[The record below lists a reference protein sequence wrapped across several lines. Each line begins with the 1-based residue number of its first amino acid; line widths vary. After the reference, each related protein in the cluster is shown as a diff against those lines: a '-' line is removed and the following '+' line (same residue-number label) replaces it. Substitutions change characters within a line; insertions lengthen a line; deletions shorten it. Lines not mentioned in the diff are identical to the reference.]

1 MSQRSLQ
8 FEESMFQSNPVKLS
22 LCITVRNERESLVP
36 LLESLFAQSRVPE
49 EIVIVDGGSTDGTIE
64 LLETCAAKHPDM
76 KIIARRDVNIAK
88 GRNVAIANAHHNY
101 IACADGGV
109 DYPPNWLANLVRPL
123 ESDPDVDI
131 VSGYFEPKP
140 ETLFEESVG
149 AMLYPNLDLV
159 DWSRFLPSCLSVTFK
174 KKVWEELGGFA
185 EWLPRGVGEDTD
197 LFLKARKAGYR
208 FASAPDATCYWRPRR
223 NFAELF
229 RQYFAYSRGAFV
241 SGTGSTF
248 VLEAHGA
255 NPLRLVSANFGD
267 LVQKRKPLH
276 LCLSILV
283 LAVVLA
289 AKVTGGTCGLIDKR
303 RLGPQNENTWER
315 T

>member
-1 MSQRSLQ
+1 
-8 FEESMFQSNPVKLS
+8 MFRSNPVKLS

-36 LLESLFAQSRVPE
+36 LLESLFAQSRAPE
-49 EIVIVDGGSTDGTIE
+49 EIVIVDGGSTDGTVE
-64 LLETCAAKHPDM
+64 LLQTFAVKHRE
-76 KIIARRDVNIAK
+76 IRVIARRDINIAK
-88 GRNVAIANAHHNY
+88 GRNVAIENAHYGY
-101 IACADGGV
+101 IAWADGGV
-109 DYPPNWLANLVRPL
+109 DYPQDWLASLIRPL
-123 ESDPDVDI
+123 ENDPDVDI
-131 VSGYFEPKP
+131 VSGYFEPRP

-149 AMLYPNLDLV
+149 AMLYPNLDMV
-159 DWSRFLPSCLSVTFK
+159 DWSRFLPSCKSVAFK
-174 KKVWEELGGFA
+174 KRVWEELGGFA
-185 EWLPRGVGEDTD
+185 EWLPRGIGEDTHF
-197 LFLKARKAGYR
+197 FLRAREASYR

-241 SGTGSTF
+241 SGSGLTF

-255 NPLRLVSANFGD
+255 NPLRLASANFGD
-267 LVQKRKPLH
+267 LIRKGKPLH
-276 LCLSILV
+276 VCLSFFV

-303 RLGPQNENTWER
+303 RLGSQNENKWEE